1 MGGRKK
7 DRASVPFCKGNM
19 FQSLVQS
26 VHGLDGKLALTK
38 LVKENQSGAR
48 AGAFVNRALLFA
60 RTAAGLR
67 PAGGRMVSLN
77 ATTTP
82 ENGRGAGVRR
92 RTERGPALQRYY
104 TYGRGRD
111 CVGRRDKKR
120 AVMMVSPYFG
130 RPASSLDGFEKQKLS
145 RRAWAWQAG
154 RQPKRG
160 PAPMMRGVGC
170 RKASANARMA

>member
-1 MGGRKK
+1 MGARKK

-38 LVKENQSGAR
+38 LVKKTKVAHALELL
-48 AGAFVNRALLFA
+48 VNRALLFA

-92 RTERGPALQRYY
+92 TERTGGAPRCSVIIRTGGGVIAS
-104 TYGRGRD
+104 G
-111 CVGRRDKKR
+111 
-120 AVMMVSPYFG
+120 AVT
-130 RPASSLDGFEKQKLS
+130 K
-145 RRAWAWQAG
+145 
-154 RQPKRG
+154 
-160 PAPMMRGVGC
+160 
-170 RKASANARMA
+170 NAR